1 MKKQMVSLA
10 AVAIVSSAFA
20 AQASADSTHTV
31 KKGDTLWELS
41 KKYNTSVAQL
51 KKWNNLSSDFL
62 QINQKLVI
70 SGDSSTTSKPNAP
83 SNQPQ
88 AKNTYKVVSG
98 DTLSKIAKQ
107 HNMSVKTLKDLNKL
121 TSDLIFPG
129 QVFTVSGTAS
139 GSNNNNNSSPSPAP
153 GGGNSNSGVY
163 VIKPGDTLS
172 GIAAKTNTTVSNLK
186 KWNNL
191 KSDFIL
197 AGQKLVLNGNQGG
210 SGKPAETKPP
220 TPNENVSG
228 NAAAILNEAKK
239 YLGTPYVWGG
249 SSPSGFD
256 CSGFIYYVLNQTG
269 TNIGRTSTEGYYS
282 RSYYVDTPQPGDIV
296 FFEGTYKSG
305 PSHLGFYLGNNEF
318 IHASSNGVEITNLN
332 NSYWKKH
339 FDGFKRFY

>member
-62 QINQKLVI
+62 QINQKLII

-83 SNQPQ
+83 ANQPQ

-129 QVFTVSGTAS
+129 QSLPF
-139 GSNNNNNSSPSPAP
+139 
-153 GGGNSNSGVY
+153 
-163 VIKPGDTLS
+163 
-172 GIAAKTNTTVSNLK
+172 
-186 KWNNL
+186 
-191 KSDFIL
+191 L
-197 AGQKLVLNGNQGG
+197 AM
-210 SGKPAETKPP
+210 PAEVTI
-220 TPNENVSG
+220 TI
-228 NAAAILNEAKK
+228 ILHHLLLRAEEIRIVE
-239 YLGTPYVWGG
+239 YMSL
-249 SSPSGFD
+249 SP
-256 CSGFIYYVLNQTG
+256 VT
-269 TNIGRTSTEGYYS
+269 
-282 RSYYVDTPQPGDIV
+282 
-296 FFEGTYKSG
+296 
-305 PSHLGFYLGNNEF
+305 H
-318 IHASSNGVEITNLN
+318 
-332 NSYWKKH
+332 
-339 FDGFKRFY
+339 